1 MKIKKVLIANRG
13 EIAVRIIQTLDRM
26 QIQSIA
32 LYTAMEK
39 DDLHVQ
45 AAGESVSLGNGTLAE
60 TWLNIPLIVSIAKEN
75 GADAIHPGYGFLS
88 ENALFAKACED
99 AGISFVG
106 PPASVIEKMGSKIM
120 ASATAREQGI
130 PLLPRLEGSP
140 AELLKNG
147 TGLGFPLLVKAAAGG
162 GGKGMIRI
170 DDAEMLEQA
179 VFSAAD
185 QAKRYFDDDKVFLEK
200 YVQNPRHIEV
210 QILADKHGNVIHLHE
225 RECTLQRNHQKVV
238 EEAPSVS
245 LNPENRAALHQA
257 AVKLATAVGY
267 QSAGTVEFI
276 LDEDG
281 QFYFLE
287 MNTRIQVEHPVTEI
301 VTGLDIVREQMLI
314 AMGNHLSLK
323 QEQVHINGHALEVRL
338 YAEDPANQFRPSAGN
353 IQKAI
358 FPKNTHLRIDSAIN
372 DKGKVHSSFDAM
384 IAKIIVAGVNR
395 QDAAEKMKH
404 ALSDVLVHGITTNI
418 HLLSNIISDQ
428 LFLQNKLSTHT
439 LADNLGKWSVARH
452 DEDAQV
458 MTSALFVWLERFYAP
473 GGAGAWRMAA
483 HEKVLVNNHEM
494 NFFYYPL
501 GNEGLTILSNGS
513 EEKFNNIAIKG
524 NKIHFLW
531 NNKPFSVV
539 FSYHQ
544 RNTMFLVKGIHY
556 HVMLPDI
563 VPLPKNLVNGAAR
576 KVPDVKASLFG
587 RVIKVNVSEKQKVKS
602 GETLLVIESMKMEN
616 MVLAPDDNVISR
628 INVKEGD
635 QISDG
640 QVLLSFE
647 S

>member
-13 EIAVRIIQTLDRM
+13 EIAVRIIQTLDEM

-32 LYTAMEK
+32 LYTTMEK
-39 DDLHVQ
+39 DDLHVR
-45 AAGESVSLGNGTLAE
+45 AAGESVLLGNGTLAQ
-60 TWLNIPLIVSIAKEN
+60 TWLNIPLIVKIAKEY

-99 AGISFVG
+99 AGIIFIG

-120 ASATAREQGI
+120 ASATAREQQI
-130 PLLPRLEGSP
+130 PLLPRLEGTPSD
-140 AELLKNG
+140 LLKNG
-147 TGLGFPLLVKAAAGG
+147 ARLGFPLLVKAAAGG

-179 VFSAAD
+179 VFSAAE

-210 QILADKHGNVIHLHE
+210 QILADKHQNVIHLHE

-238 EEAPSVS
+238 EEAPSAS
-245 LNPENRAALHQA
+245 LNPENRSALHQA
-257 AVKLATAVGY
+257 AVKLARAVGY

-301 VTGLDIVREQMLI
+301 VTGIDIVKEQMLI
-314 AMGNHLSLK
+314 AMGHHISFK
-323 QEQVHINGHALEVRL
+323 QEQIHVNGHALEVRL
-338 YAEDPANQFRPSAGN
+338 YAEDPANKFRPSAGN
-353 IQKAI
+353 IQKVI
-358 FPKNTHLRIDSAIN
+358 FPANAHVRVDSAIN
-372 DKGKVHSSFDAM
+372 GSGKVHSSFDAM
-384 IAKIIVAGVNR
+384 IAKIIVEGTNR
-395 QDAAEKMKH
+395 KDAAEKMKN
-404 ALSDVLVHGITTNI
+404 ALSNVLVHGITSNI
-418 HLLSNIISDQ
+418 HLLSNIIADE

-439 LADNLGKWSVARH
+439 LADNLEKWASVKH

-458 MTSALFVWLERFYAP
+458 MVAALFVWLERFNSP
-473 GGAGAWRMAA
+473 GSNGAWRMAA
-483 HEKVLVNNHEM
+483 HEKVKVNNHEM
-494 NFFYYPL
+494 NLFYYPV
-501 GNEGLTILSNGS
+501 GNRGLVILYNET
-513 EEKFNNIAIKG
+513 EEIFNNISIKD

-544 RNTMFLVKGIHY
+544 RNAMFLVKGIHY
-556 HVMLPDI
+556 HVVLPDI
-563 VPLPKNLVNGAAR
+563 TPLPKTLINGSVR
-576 KVPDVKASLFG
+576 KIADVKASLFG

-640 QVLLSFE
+640 QVLISFE